1 MLRGSEL
8 DDIQPGDLIKNPF
21 DGEIA
26 LYDRPAMNS
35 VETSSVP
42 SGSIGLVLAVT
53 SSYVFVLVYDRIG
66 WCPFGLFDRVLP

>member
-1 MLRGSEL
+1 MLRGSER

-21 DGEIA
+21 GGSIA
-26 LYDRPAMNS
+26 LFDSPAMNGK
-35 VETSSVP
+35 ETSFVP

-53 SSYVFVLVYDRIG
+53 SSYIFVLCNTRIG